1 MDKDGRAEGT
11 VNECGFE
18 AAIKVIPSRLPAGR
32 CKKDWTPRQ
41 TYKNV
46 NLLKYKRFVCPFIVH
61 GGTPWPSEGGA
72 GAPIASDPRG
82 AMPISILVDYP

>member
-46 NLLKYKRFVCPFIVH
+46 NLLKYKRFVCPFIDDLFCAFV
-61 GGTPWPSEGGA
+61 GGRLGHQKDVP
-72 GAPIASDPRG
+72 APQ
-82 AMPISILVDYP
+82 